1 MAGSATLTSTT
12 IGALT
17 ENTLV
22 RLDTANVT
30 TLAAGA
36 SFTAQTDGTDITVAK
51 TDGDLTTC
59 TGVRFV
65 VSYMLV

>member
-1 MAGSATLTSTT
+1 MSGY
-12 IGALT
+12 I
-17 ENTLV
+17 
-22 RLDTANVT
+22 ANVT

-51 TDGDLTTC
+51 TDSDLTTC
-59 TGVRFV
+59 TGIGFV